1 MTMIPPKTNRRLI
14 FGLLIAGLVGK
25 IVEAA
30 APSSLLRGVAD
41 IIEDQQQPDI
51 FDRRQLQQVDC
62 PSITK
67 GNVCRSTDGCQW
79 NGRIDGCGAVATPP
93 PSSEPVSSKY
103 GSIFL
108 DSSFN
113 VLTYDDMMHV

>member
-1 MTMIPPKTNRRLI
+1 MIPPKTNRRLI
-14 FGLLIAGLVGK
+14 FGLLLAGLVGK

-41 IIEDQQQPDI
+41 IIEDQQPDI

-79 NGRIDGCGAVATPP
+79 NGRNDGCGAVVTPP
-93 PSSEPVSSKY
+93 PSPEPVSSKY
-103 GSIFL
+103 GSTFL